1 MSYPTEITATK
12 MRRRLSH
19 GGVFWGL
26 CGRRKAAGY
35 LSPPSQPPAPLT
47 IAERRFGG
55 SPSAVWQ
62 VRAVSELNGGSSAT
76 IAI

>member
-1 MSYPTEITATK
+1 
-12 MRRRLSH
+12 MRRPLTL

-35 LSPPSQPPAPLT
+35 LSPPTQPPAPPT
-47 IAERRFGG
+47 IAGRRYGG
-55 SPSAVWQ
+55 SPSAV
-62 VRAVSELNGGSSAT
+62 VELSAVSELMGGSSAT

>member
-1 MSYPTEITATK
+1 

-35 LSPPSQPPAPLT
+35 LSPPTQPPAPPT
-47 IAERRFGG
+47 IAGRRYGGYPPAVERVG
-55 SPSAVWQ
+55 A
-62 VRAVSELNGGSSAT
+62 ASELNGGSSAT
-76 IAI
+76 VAI

>member
-1 MSYPTEITATK
+1 

-35 LSPPSQPPAPLT
+35 LSPPTQPPAPPTL
-47 IAERRFGG
+47 AGRRYGG
-55 SPSAVWQ
+55 SPGAV
-62 VRAVSELNGGSSAT
+62 VVLCAVSELMGGSSAT